1 MDDLVF
7 FYPQGHEAHR
17 EPGHPERPER
27 VEAIRFALQEAGWWE
42 KYPHLEPLSLSPE
55 ILQAVHSPEYL
66 SVLQMACKRGQHLDF
81 DTYTTPQSWELALH
95 AAGGTAA
102 VASAVWKREARS
114 GFALTRPPGHHAM
127 IQRGMGFCLIN
138 NIALAA
144 EYLLRQEGA
153 GRLAIVDLDLHHG
166 NGTQDIFYHR
176 VEVFYLSTHQSPFYP
191 GTGSLEERGAG
202 LGNGTNANLPLPPLS
217 GEEAFRAAMAEFILP
232 LLERYEP
239 HMLLVSV
246 GFDTHWKDPLGSL
259 LLSAQGYGG
268 LIESLQRFAGERCGG
283 RIALFLEGGYD
294 LQAGAVCA
302 QAVTAALL
310 RRDEYPRQYSLNQ
323 PIQDPLGPAPR
334 RETKDW
340 QPVLQKARAL
350 WGLS

>member
-1 MDDLVF
+1 MEEFVF

-17 EPGHPERPER
+17 EAGHPERPER
-27 VEAIRFALQEAGWWE
+27 VEAIRLALQQAGWWE
-42 KYPHLEPLSLSPE
+42 KYPHLEPLSLSSE
-55 ILQAVHSPEYL
+55 ILYAVHSEEYL
-66 SVLQMACKRGQHLDF
+66 SILETACLRGQHLDF
-81 DTYTTPQSWELALH
+81 DTYTTPQSWELALRS
-95 AAGGTAA
+95 AGGAAA

-114 GFALTRPPGHHAM
+114 GFALTRPPGHHAT

-138 NIALAA
+138 NVALAA

-166 NGTQDIFYHR
+166 NGIQDIFYR
-176 VEVFYLSTHQSPFYP
+176 RLEVLYISTHQSPFYP
-191 GTGSLEERGAG
+191 GTGALDERGAG
-202 LGNGTNANLPLPPLS
+202 LGNGANLNLPLPALS
-217 GEEAFRAAMAEFILP
+217 GDEAFRAAMDEVILP
-232 LLERYEP
+232 VLARYDP

-259 LLSAQGYGG
+259 LLSAQVYGS
-268 LIESLQRFAGERCGG
+268 LIECLGRFANERCEG

-294 LQAGAVCA
+294 LQAQAVCA

-310 RRDEYPRQYSLNQ
+310 GRPF
-323 PIQDPLGPAPR
+323 QDSLGPSPR

-340 QPVLQKARAL
+340 QPVLQKAKSL